1 MRDYWA
7 KQVCIYSIIETMF
20 EWLWEIL
27 FGSEKITVQLIP
39 DTSAIQLPGFNSG
52 GLTLIANKGD
62 SVEKIMTNF
71 NTFRGPDSQI
81 TKLFTQDG
89 DILPF
94 STVIT
99 QPNIFIVKKI

>member
-1 MRDYWA
+1 
-7 KQVCIYSIIETMF
+7 MF
-20 EWLWEIL
+20 EWLWEVF

-39 DTSAIQLPGFNSG
+39 DNSASTLPGFNNG

-62 SVEKIMTNF
+62 SIEKIMTNF

-89 DILPF
+89 NTIPF

-99 QPNIFIVKKI
+99 QPIICIVKKI

>member
-1 MRDYWA
+1 
-7 KQVCIYSIIETMF
+7 MF
-20 EWLWEIL
+20 EWLWEVF

-39 DTSAIQLPGFNSG
+39 DNSANTLPGFHSG
-52 GLTLIANKGD
+52 PLTLIAVKGD
-62 SVEKIMTNF
+62 SIEKIMTNF

-89 DILPF
+89 DAIPF

-99 QPNIFIVKKI
+99 QPIICIVKKI